1 MGGRSRWGVVIIT
14 VINPSFLFEEKSFHL
29 KTDPLGTAS
38 GINPAKEKFI
48 LACGVIVLKEPIP
61 PAISPLEIIPFKGKN
76 EILDLSSELNI
87 NIELPSPKDLI
98 YMHYQF
104 RKCYL
109 ILITLDKN
117 ENPVRSSECLL
128 NK

>member
-1 MGGRSRWGVVIIT
+1 LPAGVM
-14 VINPSFLFEEKSFHL
+14 
-29 KTDPLGTAS
+29 
-38 GINPAKEKFI
+38 
-48 LACGVIVLKEPIP
+48 VLKEPKP
-61 PAISPLEIIPFKGKN
+61 PATPPMEIIPFIGKN

-87 NIELPSPKDLI
+87 TIELPSPEDLI

-117 ENPVRSSECLL
+117 ENPVSSSECLF
-128 NK
+128 NR